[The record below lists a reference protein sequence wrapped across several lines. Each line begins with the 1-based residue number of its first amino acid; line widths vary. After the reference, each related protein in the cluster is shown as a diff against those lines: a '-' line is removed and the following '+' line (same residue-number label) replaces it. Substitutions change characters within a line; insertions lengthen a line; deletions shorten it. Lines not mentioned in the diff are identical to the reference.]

1 MMKVAHHNKVMLDF
15 GDDMLKQAERFEKD
29 RELDEAAKLYLQ
41 YLRKLPASEYAF
53 SRLMIIYRKQGKRD
67 KELEI
72 IERGI
77 KTFQE
82 IFRKRTKVS
91 PTKKTVEISK
101 KLLKAMGM
109 ADSKGIELNE
119 REPLRKWKK
128 RKELLERKKQPEK
141 KR

>member
-1 MMKVAHHNKVMLDF
+1 MKIAHHNKAILDA
-15 GDDMLKQAERFEKD
+15 GDDLLKQAERFEKND
-29 RELDEAAKLYLQ
+29 ELEAAAKLYLQ

-53 SRLMIIYRKQGKRD
+53 SRLMIIYRKQRNRE

-72 IERGI
+72 IGRGI

-82 IFRKRTKVS
+82 IFRKTMKVS
-91 PTKKTVEISK
+91 PTRKTVEISK

-128 RKELLERKKQPEK
+128 RKELLERKKQTGK

>member
-1 MMKVAHHNKVMLDF
+1 MKVAHHNKAILDA
-15 GDDMLKQAERFEKD
+15 GNDLLKQAERFEKND
-29 RELDEAAKLYLQ
+29 ELEAAAKLYLQ

-53 SRLMIIYRKQGKRD
+53 SRLMIIYRKQRNRE

-72 IERGI
+72 IGRGI

-82 IFRKRTKVS
+82 IFRKTMKVS
-91 PTKKTVEISK
+91 PTRKTVEISK

-128 RKELLERKKQPEK
+128 RKELLERKKQTGK

>member
-1 MMKVAHHNKVMLDF
+1 MKIAHHNKAILDA
-15 GDDMLKQAERFEKD
+15 GNDLLKQAERFEKND
-29 RELDEAAKLYLQ
+29 ELEAAAKLYLQ

-53 SRLMIIYRKQGKRD
+53 SRLMIIYRKQRNRE

-72 IERGI
+72 IGRGI

-82 IFRKRTKVS
+82 IFRKTMKVS
-91 PTKKTVEISK
+91 PTRKTVEISK

-128 RKELLERKKQPEK
+128 RKELLERKKQTGK